1 MTIKDIVNSVGGEIL
16 TTTPTDGIEV
26 KGCYVCDLL
35 SLAMS
40 KVSQGD
46 VWITVQANV
55 NIAAVAVLTEAAC
68 VLIAEGMNIEDSVI
82 SKANNEGVVIV
93 RTDKSA
99 FECAIAIGNQL

>member
-1 MTIKDIVNSVGGEIL
+1 MTIKDIVTAVSGEIL
-16 TTTPTDGIEV
+16 TTTSTDNVEA

-40 KVSQGD
+40 KVSEGD

-82 SKANNEGVVIV
+82 AKANDEGVIII
-93 RTDKSA
+93 RTEKNA
-99 FECAIAIGNQL
+99 FDCAMAIGKLL

>member
-1 MTIKDIVNSVGGEIL
+1 MTIKDIITAVGGEML
-16 TTTPTDGIEV
+16 TTTPIDGV
-26 KGCYVCDLL
+26 DAKGCYVCDLL

-40 KVSQGD
+40 KVSAGD

-82 SKANNEGVVIV
+82 AKANNEGVIII
-93 RTDKSA
+93 RTEKNA
-99 FECAIAIGNQL
+99 FECAMAIGKSL

>member
-1 MTIKDIVNSVGGEIL
+1 MTIKDIVAAVDGEIL
-16 TTTPTDGIEV
+16 TTTQIDDIDA

-40 KVSQGD
+40 KVSAGD

-82 SKANNEGVVIV
+82 AKANNEGVIII
-93 RTDKSA
+93 RTEKNA
-99 FECAIAIGNQL
+99 FECAVAIGKSL

>member
-1 MTIKDIVNSVGGEIL
+1 MNLDSVIKAVQAEVL
-16 TTTPTDGIEV
+16 TTTPINDAEAS
-26 KGCYVCDLL
+26 GCYVCDLL

-40 KVSQGD
+40 KVSAGD

-82 SKANNEGVVIV
+82 EKANNENVIIL
-93 RTDKSA
+93 RTSKSA
-99 FECAIAIGNQL
+99 FDAAMEIGKLL

>member
-1 MTIKDIVNSVGGEIL
+1 MTITDIITAVGGEML
-16 TTTPTDGIEV
+16 TTTPIYGVDA

-40 KVSQGD
+40 KVSAGD

-82 SKANNEGVVIV
+82 AKANNEGVIII
-93 RTDKSA
+93 RTEKNA
-99 FECAIAIGNQL
+99 FECAMAIGKSL

>member
-1 MTIKDIVNSVGGEIL
+1 MTIKDIVAAVDGEIL
-16 TTTPTDGIEV
+16 TTTQIDDIDA

-40 KVSQGD
+40 KVSAGD

-82 SKANNEGVVIV
+82 AKANNEGVIII
-93 RTDKSA
+93 RTEKNA
-99 FECAIAIGNQL
+99 FECAMAIGKSL

>member
-1 MTIKDIVNSVGGEIL
+1 MTLNDIIKATSAEVL
-16 TTTPTDGIEV
+16 TKTATDTADA

-40 KVSQGD
+40 KVSAGD

-68 VLIAEGMNIEDSVI
+68 VLVAEGMHIEDSVI
-82 SKANNEGVVIV
+82 AKADGEGVIIL
-93 RTDKSA
+93 RTQMSA
-99 FECAIAIGNQL
+99 FDAAVAIGKLL

>member
-1 MTIKDIVNSVGGEIL
+1 MTLDSIIKSVGADVITL
-16 TTTPTDGIEV
+16 TATDGVEA

-40 KVSQGD
+40 KVQAGD

-55 NIAAVAVLTEAAC
+55 NIAAVSVLTEAAC
-68 VLIAEGMNIEDSVI
+68 VLVAEGMHIEDNVI
-82 SKANNEGVVIV
+82 DKANSEGVIIL

-99 FECAIAIGNQL
+99 FDAAMEIGKLL

>member
-1 MTIKDIVNSVGGEIL
+1 MTIKDIVTAVGGEIL
-16 TTTPTDGIEV
+16 TTTSTDGVEA

-40 KVSQGD
+40 KVSAGD

-82 SKANNEGVVIV
+82 AKANDEGVISI

-99 FECAIAIGNQL
+99 FECAMAIGNQL